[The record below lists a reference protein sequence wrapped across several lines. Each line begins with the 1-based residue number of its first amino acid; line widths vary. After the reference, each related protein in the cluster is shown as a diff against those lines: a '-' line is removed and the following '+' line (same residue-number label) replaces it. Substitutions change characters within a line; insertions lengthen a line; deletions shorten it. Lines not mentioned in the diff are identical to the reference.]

1 MYWVTLAAHSW
12 LRWAALSMGALATLA
27 ALRDRGE
34 AGGPGPADRWG
45 LGLMV
50 VLDMQMLL
58 GLLLY
63 LAVSPNMEM
72 IRTHFGEALRNASLR
87 FWAVEHIG
95 AMLGAVALVHIGR
108 AAASHAT
115 TAAVRRRWLLAC
127 FALATITMFVATP
140 WPGTLNG
147 RPLFRI

>member
-1 MYWVTLAAHSW
+1 MYTATLAAHSW
-12 LRWAALSMGALATLA
+12 LRWGALALGVLATLA
-27 ALRDRGE
+27 AFRDRSE
-34 AGGPGPADRWG
+34 AGRPGPADWWG
-45 LGLMV
+45 LAFMI
-50 VLDMQMLL
+50 VLDVQMLL

-63 LAVSPNMEM
+63 LAVSPNMEA
-72 IRTHFGEALRNASLR
+72 IRTHFGAALHDPALR

-108 AAASHAT
+108 TVASRGGT
-115 TAAVRRRWLLAC
+115 TAGRRRWLLAC
-127 FALATITMFVATP
+127 FALATMAMFVATP